1 MNSSLRTILAI
12 VCISV
17 FCISVSGS
25 AAFAAPLGS
34 SIRPAIP
41 AEVQQLICV
50 DYRALKN
57 SDTAQQLKAQV
68 LPENLKEFETALKG
82 AGISTDRDVDTLTF
96 ISYRHPKQGLQ
107 IVGAAQGV
115 FATKT
120 VLRRLQLKKVRPV
133 KYHDANIYPMSG
145 GMEMTFLDETTLLFG
160 DGPALRGAL
169 DARDGYVQTLD
180 SNPDIA
186 NLIGDVEGG
195 AVWSVLDQKGTQNMM
210 LSALGDASR
219 LADFDTVK
227 KHILGSR
234 YSMNFSNGVNFDLD
248 VITSDTVTAAT
259 LSSLVK
265 AGMLYKQMSA
275 TPVEKAAL
283 QDVSVNSDS
292 SKLQMHF
299 KADDKQF
306 QALIHTSLFEAVSR

>member
-1 MNSSLRTILAI
+1 MKKCLRKGLIVLSLA
-12 VCISV
+12 VAPV
-17 FCISVSGS
+17 VS
-25 AAFAAPLGS
+25 FAAPLPS
-34 SIRPAIP
+34 SVRPAIP
-41 AEVQQLICV
+41 ADVQQLICV

-57 SDTAQQLKAQV
+57 SETAQQLKEQV
-68 LPENLKEFETALKG
+68 LPENLKQFETALKG
-82 AGISTDRDVDTLTF
+82 IGVSTERDVDTLTF
-96 ISYRHPKQGLQ
+96 VSYRQPKQGIQ

-115 FATKT
+115 FSLKT
-120 VLRRLQLKKVRPV
+120 VTAKLRLKKIKPV
-133 KYHDANIYPMSG
+133 KYHDSDIYPMSD

-160 DGPALRGAL
+160 SGPALRGAI

-186 NLIGDVEGG
+186 NLIQDVESG
-195 AVWSVLDQKGTQNMM
+195 AVWSILDQKGTQNMM

-219 LADFDTVK
+219 LADYETLK

-234 YSMNFSNGVNFDLD
+234 YTMSFTNGVNFDLD
-248 VITSDTVTAAT
+248 VITTDSVTAAT
-259 LSSLVK
+259 LSSVVK
-265 AGMLYKQMSA
+265 AGVLYKKMNS

-283 QDVSVNSDS
+283 EDVSANSDG

-306 QALIHTSLFEAVSR
+306 QSLIHTPLFAAVSR

>member
-1 MNSSLRTILAI
+1 MNNSLRMGLIVLSLAAP
-12 VCISV
+12 
-17 FCISVSGS
+17 
-25 AAFAAPLGS
+25 AAMFAAPLPS
-34 SIRPAIP
+34 SVRPAIP
-41 AEVQQLICV
+41 AQVQQLICV

-57 SDTAQQLKAQV
+57 SDTAQQLKEQV
-68 LPENLKEFETALKG
+68 LPENLKQFETALKG
-82 AGISTDRDVDTLTF
+82 IGVSTDRDVDTLTF
-96 ISYRHPKQGLQ
+96 VSYRQPKQGVQ

-115 FATKT
+115 FSLKT
-120 VLRRLQLKKVRPV
+120 VLAKLKLKKIKAV
-133 KYHDANIYPMSG
+133 KYHDSDIYPMSE

-160 DGPALRGAL
+160 GGAALRGAI

-186 NLIGDVEGG
+186 NLIQDVESGT
-195 AVWSVLDQKGTQNMM
+195 VWSILDQKGTQNMM

-219 LADFDTVK
+219 LADYDTIK

-234 YSMNFSNGVNFDLD
+234 YTMNFTNGVNFDLD
-248 VITSDTVTAAT
+248 VITTDSVTAAT

-265 AGMLYKQMSA
+265 AGVLYKKMNSS
-275 TPVEKAAL
+275 PVEKAAL
-283 QDVSVNSDS
+283 EDVSANSDG

-306 QALIHTSLFEAVSR
+306 QSLIHTPLFTAVSR

>member
-1 MNSSLRTILAI
+1 MNNSLGKGLIVLSLAM
-12 VCISV
+12 
-17 FCISVSGS
+17 
-25 AAFAAPLGS
+25 APATAFAAPLPS
-34 SIRPAIP
+34 SVRPAIP
-41 AEVQQLICV
+41 AQVQQLICV

-57 SDTAQQLKAQV
+57 SDTAQQLKEQV
-68 LPENLKEFETALKG
+68 LPENLKQFETALKG
-82 AGISTDRDVDTLTF
+82 IGVSTDRDVDTLTF
-96 ISYRHPKQGLQ
+96 VSYRQPKQGVQ

-115 FATKT
+115 FSLKT
-120 VLRRLQLKKVRPV
+120 VTAKLRLKKIKPV
-133 KYHDANIYPMSG
+133 KYHDSDIYPMSE

-160 DGPALRGAL
+160 GGPAVRGAI

-186 NLIGDVEGG
+186 NMIQDVESG
-195 AVWSVLDQKGTQNMM
+195 AVWSILDQKGTQNMM

-219 LADFDTVK
+219 LADYDTLK

-234 YSMNFSNGVNFDLD
+234 YTMNFTNGVNFDLD
-248 VITSDTVTAAT
+248 VITTDSVTAAT
-259 LSSLVK
+259 LSSVVK
-265 AGMLYKQMSA
+265 AGVLYKKMNS

-283 QDVSVNSDS
+283 EDVSANSDG

-306 QALIHTSLFEAVSR
+306 QSLIHTPLFAAVSR

>member
-1 MNSSLRTILAI
+1 MRNLLLKGLIVLSL
-12 VCISV
+12 
-17 FCISVSGS
+17 
-25 AAFAAPLGS
+25 AAPAAMFAAPLPS
-34 SIRPAIP
+34 SVRPAIP
-41 AEVQQLICV
+41 AQVQQLICV

-57 SDTAQQLKAQV
+57 SDTAQQLKEQV
-68 LPENLKEFETALKG
+68 LPENLKQFETALKG
-82 AGISTDRDVDTLTF
+82 IGVSTDRDVDTLTF
-96 ISYRHPKQGLQ
+96 VSYRQPKQGVQ

-115 FATKT
+115 FSLKIVTAK
-120 VLRRLQLKKVRPV
+120 LRLKKIKPV
-133 KYHDANIYPMSG
+133 KYHDSDIYPMSE

-160 DGPALRGAL
+160 GGQALRGAI

-180 SNPDIA
+180 SNPDVA
-186 NLIGDVEGG
+186 NMIQDVESG
-195 AVWSVLDQKGTQNMM
+195 AVWSILDQKGTQNMM

-219 LADFDTVK
+219 LADYDTIK

-234 YSMNFSNGVNFDLD
+234 YTMNFNNGVNFDLD
-248 VITSDTVTAAT
+248 VITSDSVTAAT

-265 AGMLYKQMSA
+265 AGVLYKKMNS

-283 QDVSVNSDS
+283 EDVSANSDG

-306 QALIHTSLFEAVSR
+306 QSLIHTPLFAAVSR